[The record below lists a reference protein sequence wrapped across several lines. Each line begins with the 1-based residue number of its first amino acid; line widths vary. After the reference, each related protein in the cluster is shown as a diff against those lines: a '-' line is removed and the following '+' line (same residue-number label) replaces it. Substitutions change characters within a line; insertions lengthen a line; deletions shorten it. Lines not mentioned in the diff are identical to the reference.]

1 MGLKNYVYHIF
12 HPIYLATG
20 AMSDD
25 KILDED
31 LADIIELR
39 HDAVDQTVGL
49 VDEDDLHGAVVTG
62 RTARLVNL
70 NTGPLVK
77 FLKKRK

>member
-1 MGLKNYVYHIF
+1 MGDH
-12 HPIYLATG
+12 
-20 AMSDD
+20 
-25 KILDED
+25 KILDD
-31 LADIIELR
+31 HHADIIELR
-39 HDAVDQTVGL
+39 QGGADHGVGL

-62 RTARLVNL
+62 RTTRLVNL

>member
-12 HPIYLATG
+12 PPIYLATG

-49 VDEDDLHGAVVTG
+49 VDEDDLHRTVVAGGT
-62 RTARLVNL
+62 TRLVHL
-70 NTGPLVK
+70 YTGTMMK
-77 FLKKRK
+77 FLNRK

>member
-25 KILDED
+25 NVFDED
-31 LADIIELR
+31 LADVVELR

-49 VDEDDLHGAVVTG
+49 VDEDDLHGTVVAGGT
-62 RTARLVNL
+62 TRLVPPY
-70 NTGPLVK
+70 TGTMMK
-77 FLKKRK
+77 FLNRK